1 MQTKKS
7 VLPAKEKHLFYYRL
21 DRDLNNS
28 LSIIDFTL
36 YFNFW
41 ICTINPS
48 RNISVTAAEVL

>member
-1 MQTKKS
+1 MRTKKS

-41 ICTINPS
+41 IGTINPS